1 MQKTKVVGSIPTL
14 TTIKVNTFAIHI
26 KNKAHYYKCRN
37 YLIELKLIKKNR
49 YLGRLED
56 ILGSYLVVKD
66 DFVSIRKNK
75 ELIVKQNIPII
86 IYPVDQRPIT
96 NRLPRKII
104 KEHSLPLLSSL
115 KITYKEIFEGL
126 GYKVNS
132 FYRIRNKDGILNTFE
147 KVLERQR
154 KIF

>member
-1 MQKTKVVGSIPTL
+1 M
-14 TTIKVNTFAIHI
+14 NTFAIHI
-26 KNKAHYYKCRN
+26 RNKAHYYKCRN
-37 YLIELKLIKKNR
+37 YLIELKLIKKNK

-56 ILGSYLVVKD
+56 IIGFYIVVKN
-66 DFVSIRKNK
+66 DFVSIRLNK
-75 ELIVKQNIPII
+75 GLILQQNIPII
-86 IYPVDQRPIT
+86 IYPVDSRPIT

-104 KEHSLPLLSSL
+104 KENNLPLLSAL

-126 GYKVNS
+126 GYKVAS
-132 FYRIRNKDGILNTFE
+132 FYRIKNKDGILNTFE